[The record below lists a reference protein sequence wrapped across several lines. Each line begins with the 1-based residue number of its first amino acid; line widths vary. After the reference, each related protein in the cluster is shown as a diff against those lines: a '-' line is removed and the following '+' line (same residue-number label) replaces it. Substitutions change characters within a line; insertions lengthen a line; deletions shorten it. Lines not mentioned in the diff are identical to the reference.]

1 MKRRGPSNIVPVA
14 PWMTRLAAK
23 APEGTHTPDQIAT
36 SLELV
41 IAMGGDA
48 AKVRSAIHRL
58 ALKAPLA
65 HQPWVRKLDHKNDE
79 QMLKQVRA
87 FIDITNEKLAL
98 LQKEVLSD
106 PEQEFR
112 TEPGGE
118 SPGSSFGEQFERD
131 WDDDGDIRRPRRSR
145 GHRAVRAAKRGQA
158 DA

>member
-1 MKRRGPSNIVPVA
+1 MKRRGPSNVIPVA
-14 PWMTRLAAK
+14 PWMTRLVAK
-23 APEGTHTPDQIAT
+23 APEGTHTPDQIAK

-65 HQPWVRKLDHKNDE
+65 HQPWVRKLDHKSDE
-79 QMLKQVRA
+79 QMLKQVQA

-98 LQKEVLSD
+98 LQKEVPSD
-106 PEQEFR
+106 REQKVRPEPNR
-112 TEPGGE
+112 E
-118 SPGSSFGEQFERD
+118 SDLCSSSSDWGDD
-131 WDDDGDIRRPRRSR
+131 WDRPSRSKPRSR

-158 DA
+158 EA

>member
-41 IAMGGDA
+41 IVMGGDA

-79 QMLKQVRA
+79 QMLKQVQA

-98 LQKEVLSD
+98 LQKEVPSD

-112 TEPGGE
+112 TEP
-118 SPGSSFGEQFERD
+118 SRQSSEDPRWGFD
-131 WDDDGDIRRPRRSR
+131 DDDGPVRSKPRSR

-158 DA
+158 EAGD

>member
-41 IAMGGDA
+41 ILMGGDA
-48 AKVRSAIHRL
+48 AKARSAIHRL

-79 QMLKQVRA
+79 QMLKQVQA

-98 LQKEVLSD
+98 LQKESTDEPKEEPFAGPDWGSD
-106 PEQEFR
+106 
-112 TEPGGE
+112 TL
-118 SPGSSFGEQFERD
+118 D
-131 WDDDGDIRRPRRSR
+131 WDASMDDVRVSRRSSTR
-145 GHRAVRAAKRGQA
+145 GHRAIRAAKRGQF
-158 DA
+158 D